1 MQQEVIYC
9 NKCGKVICQK
19 EVVEKVDY
27 VRITKSW
34 GYFSNKDGIC
44 QRMNI
49 CEVCFDEWV
58 KEFQI
63 PPFVE
68 ENTELL

>member
-9 NKCGKVICQK
+9 NKCGKIICQK
-19 EVVEKVDY
+19 EVVEKADY
-27 VRITKSW
+27 VSITKRW
-34 GYFSNKDGIC
+34 GYFSDKDGTC
-44 QRMNI
+44 QNI
-49 CEVCFDEWV
+49 NVCEACFDEWTRG
-58 KEFQI
+58 FQI